1 MAQKTAGNTMPN
13 DICFSSARQLAA
25 QIAARKVSAREVMQ
39 AHLARISRVNPRLN
53 AIVAKLD
60 DDKCLA
66 LADAADHGGPAG
78 LRRLGVKGA
87 LSSCQSLDDEP
98 CVAVEK
104 DRHLLLPL
112 CQRHDPVRG
121 LAHRICR
128 REVEKIGRAHV

>member
-1 MAQKTAGNTMPN
+1 MNSPFERLNRRKFIRQSASAIGAGTLASTVVPFTAIVSASTMAQKTAGNTMPN

-66 LADAADHGGPAG
+66 LADAADQRLARKEKIGPLHG
-78 LRRLGVKGA
+78 
-87 LSSCQSLDDEP
+87 Q
-98 CVAVEK
+98 
-104 DRHLLLPL
+104 
-112 CQRHDPVRG
+112 
-121 LAHRICR
+121 
-128 REVEKIGRAHV
+128 IGRAHV